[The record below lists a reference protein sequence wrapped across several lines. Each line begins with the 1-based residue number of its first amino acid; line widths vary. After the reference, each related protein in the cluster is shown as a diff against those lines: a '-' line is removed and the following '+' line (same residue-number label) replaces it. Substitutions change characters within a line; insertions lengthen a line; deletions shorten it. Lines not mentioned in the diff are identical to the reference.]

1 MLERIELLQSIGQ
14 FDSVN
19 AGAQLPFSELTILYA
34 ENGRGKTTLASILH
48 SLRIGDAGLIHSRHR
63 LSSQHPPHVIL
74 NIVGNPP
81 FIFQNGAW
89 SATHPHLAVFDDTFV
104 AQNVCSGIEIASE
117 HRQNLHEL
125 ILGAQGVTL
134 NSTLQACIDKIEE
147 HNTALR
153 DKGAAIPAS
162 ARGLF
167 SVDDFCALPADPN
180 IAQAILDAE
189 RNLAAAQ
196 SAAAVEQQASFADIS
211 LPCINVETISSLL
224 GTGLTEL
231 DAATVAH
238 VQAHLATLGDQGEKW
253 VGDGVARIA
262 SASAGQGQDVCPFCA
277 QPLENSSII
286 DHYRAYFSESYSD
299 LKASIS
305 ATVEEIKSAHGG
317 VALAA
322 FERSIRVAAQS
333 REFWKTF
340 VEVPEIAIDTEAISE
355 SWKSATEAVSTAL
368 LAKQA
373 APLDPI
379 VLPDDA
385 LAAISNYENSR
396 VAVSS
401 ISALLQA
408 ANEQIV
414 SIKKV
419 AADANV
425 ATLTAGLAKLKAI
438 EARHSPQILP
448 LCQAYLAEKAAKTIT
463 IESRDQ
469 ARKALDNYRQK
480 VFPKYE
486 CATNS
491 YLAKFNSG
499 FRIANACSL
508 NTRTGSTCNYNVLI
522 DNRPVELTS
531 KTGGPSFRS
540 TLSAGDRNT
549 LALAFFFAS
558 LDQDHRLAQKIIVV
572 DDPITSLDEH
582 RSLATVQEIRRLI
595 GQVCQI
601 VILSH
606 SKSLLCALW
615 EGADKSKRA
624 AIKISRSG
632 SGSTLMAWDVHQDCI
647 TEHDKRYALVE
658 AHIGSGHQSN
668 ERAVAAALRPIL
680 ESFLRV
686 AYPTEFPPGKMLGP
700 FIKVCRQRVG
710 TPTPVLSAGDIS
722 ELDSLR
728 EYANKFHHD
737 ANPAWKTEAIN
748 DSELRHFCERT
759 LKFVRRA

>member
-1 MLERIELLQSIGQ
+1 MLERIDLLRNIGQ

-19 AGAQLPFSELTILYA
+19 AGAQLPFSGLTLLYA

-63 LSSQHPPHVIL
+63 LSAQHPPHVVL

-81 FIFQNGAW
+81 FVFQNGAW

-125 ILGAQGVTL
+125 ILGVQGVTL
-134 NSTLQACIDKIEE
+134 NATLQACIDKIEK

-153 DKGAAIPAS
+153 ENSVAIPS
-162 ARGLF
+162 SVRGSLT
-167 SVDDFCALPADPN
+167 VDDFCTLPANPD
-180 IAQAILDAE
+180 IAQAIQSAE

-196 SAAAVEQQASFADIS
+196 SAEAVKQQATFADLS
-211 LPCINVETISSLL
+211 LPSFDVAATKALL
-224 GTGLTEL
+224 EKGLSEL
-231 DAATVAH
+231 DAVTVAR
-238 VQAHLATLGDQGEKW
+238 VQAHLVTLGDQGEKW

-262 SASAGQGQDVCPFCA
+262 SASAGHGQDVCPFCA
-277 QPLENSSII
+277 QPLENSPII
-286 DHYRAYFSESYSD
+286 DQYRAYFSESYSD

-305 ATVEEIKSAHGG
+305 ETIEEVNSAHGG

-355 SWKSATEAVSTAL
+355 SWKSATEAVSAAL

-379 VLPDDA
+379 ALPDDA
-385 LAAISNYENSR
+385 LAAISSYENSR
-396 VAVSS
+396 ATVSS
-401 ISALLQA
+401 MSASLQA
-408 ANEQIV
+408 ANEHIV
-414 SIKKV
+414 GIKKV
-419 AADANV
+419 AADANTS
-425 ATLTAGLAKLKAI
+425 TLTAGLARLKAV
-438 EARHSPQILP
+438 EARRSPQVLP
-448 LCQAYLAEKAAKTIT
+448 LCQAYLTEKAAKAIT
-463 IESRDQ
+463 EKARDQ
-469 ARKALDNYRQK
+469 ARKALDNYRQV
-480 VFPKYE
+480 VFPAYE
-486 CATNS
+486 RATNS

-522 DNRPVELTS
+522 DNRPVELTN
-531 KTGGPSFRS
+531 KTGKPSFRS

-558 LDQDHRLAQKIIVV
+558 LDQDHLLAQKIVIV

-582 RSLATVQEIRRLI
+582 RSLATVQELRRLSE
-595 GQVCQI
+595 QVSQ
-601 VILSH
+601 VVVLSH
-606 SKSLLCALW
+606 SKPLLCALW
-615 EGADKSKRA
+615 EGADKSNRT
-624 AIKISRSG
+624 AIRIIRSG
-632 SGSTLMAWDVHQDCI
+632 SGSTLIAWDVNQDCI
-647 TEHDKRYALVE
+647 TEHDKRYALVK
-658 AHIGSGHQSN
+658 AHVDSGQQSD

-686 AYPTEFPPGKMLGP
+686 AYPTEFPPGKLLGP
-700 FIKVCRQRVG
+700 FINVCKQRVG
-710 TPTPVLSAGDIS
+710 TPTPILSAGDIS

-728 EYANKFHHD
+728 GYANRFHHD
-737 ANPAWKTEAIN
+737 TNPAWTTEAIN
-748 DSELRHFCERT
+748 DSEMRHFCERT
-759 LKFVRRA
+759 LRFARRA

>member
-1 MLERIELLQSIGQ
+1 MLERIELLRNIGQ

-19 AGAQLPFSELTILYA
+19 TGAQLPFSKLTLLYA

-48 SLRIGDAGLIHSRHR
+48 SLRIGDAELIHSRHR
-63 LSSQHPPHVIL
+63 LSTQQPPHVVL

-81 FIFQNGAW
+81 FVFQNGAW
-89 SATHPHLAVFDDTFV
+89 SATHPHLAVFGDTFV

-134 NSTLQACIDKIEE
+134 NSTLQACIDKIEV

-153 DKGAAIPAS
+153 EKGVAIPAS
-162 ARGLF
+162 VRGLF
-167 SVDDFCALPADPN
+167 SIDDFCALPADPN
-180 IAQAILDAE
+180 IAQAILAAE

-196 SAAAVEQQASFADIS
+196 SAAAVEQQAYFAAVS
-211 LPCINVETISSLL
+211 LPSIDVETISSLL
-224 GTGLTEL
+224 GTGLAEL

-238 VQAHLATLGDQGEKW
+238 VQAHLVTLGGQGEKW
-253 VGDGVARIA
+253 VGDGVVQFA
-262 SASAGQGQDVCPFCA
+262 SASAGLGQDVCPFCA
-277 QPLENSSII
+277 QPLKNSPII
-286 DHYRAYFSESYSD
+286 DHYRAYFSESYSN

-305 ATVEEIKSAHGG
+305 ATIEEINLAHGG

-333 REFWKTF
+333 REFWKAF

-355 SWKSATEAVSTAL
+355 SWRSATEAVSAAL

-379 VLPDDA
+379 ALPADA
-385 LAAISNYENSR
+385 VEAISNYENSR
-396 VAVSS
+396 IAVSS

-408 ANEQIV
+408 VNEQIAA
-414 SIKKV
+414 IKKV
-419 AADANV
+419 VAVADVTTLAAGRTRLRAV
-425 ATLTAGLAKLKAI
+425 

-448 LCQAYLAEKAAKTIT
+448 LCQAYLTEKAAKALT
-463 IESRDQ
+463 EGARDQ
-469 ARKALDNYRQK
+469 ARKALDNYRQV
-480 VFPKYE
+480 VFPAYE
-486 CATNS
+486 SATNS

-499 FRIANACSL
+499 FRIANACSK
-508 NTRTGSTCNYNVLI
+508 NTKTGSTCSYNVLI
-522 DNRPVELTS
+522 GNRPVELTS
-531 KTGGPSFRS
+531 KTGGPSFRN

-558 LDQDHRLAQKIIVV
+558 LDQDHLLAQKIVV
-572 DDPITSLDEH
+572 IDDPITSLDEH
-582 RSLATVQEIRRLI
+582 RSLATIQEMRRLI
-595 GQVCQI
+595 GQVSQI
-601 VILSH
+601 VVLSH

-615 EGADKSKRA
+615 EGADKNKRT

-632 SGSTLMAWDVHQDCI
+632 SGSTFMEWDVHQDCI

-658 AHIGSGHQSN
+658 AHVGSEEQSDV
-668 ERAVAAALRPIL
+668 RAVAAALRPIL

-710 TPTPVLSAGDIS
+710 TPTQVLSAGDIS

-737 ANPAWKTEAIN
+737 ANPAWKAETIN

-759 LKFVRRA
+759 LKFARRA